1 MKKFYFL
8 FLFALIASIGNLYAA
23 EKTVTWNF
31 AGRKSGSG
39 ATTSCELKVQS
50 GSATGTWKIS
60 ASENFTAQTGS
71 GSTSVTLGSKKAPCT
86 DAKLELTNSPI
97 PEGAQIK
104 KVSITAKTNNAKGA
118 TFGLQIGGVSSETTL
133 TFDKTKTTQ
142 EFTESK
148 VGNVVLVIN
157 TLNQSNVSLYSI
169 SITYEEVAETKC
181 AKPTFNLEN
190 GKTYTDA
197 QTLVITSTTAD
208 ATIHYTINRGEE
220 KTGQPA
226 EFTENG
232 EYTVDAW
239 ATKDNLTESDH
250 ASIKF
255 TIAKKC
261 AAPTFTPAAGYL
273 KLGNAI
279 TFTSATADAEI
290 SYQYSYN
297 GGEYTSFVKGTS
309 FTPDKEGTYKII
321 AKATKTGLEDGVSG
335 EQIYEVG
342 NLVFYESFDKN
353 DGTGGNDGKWSG
365 SIASNDI
372 QYDVTG
378 WTCQNASGANKCA
391 KFGTSSKK
399 GTATTPALTDLEGDA
414 ILTFKAAPWNTE
426 GGKMSVT
433 ISDGTIETS
442 EFELINN
449 TFTEYSVKISGGA
462 TSKITF
468 TSSEA
473 RFFLDEVKV
482 KQVAV
487 ATPTITPNG
496 GDVKVGDKITFATKT
511 DGATL
516 SYSTDGGQTWTPG
529 SEYTATTVGALNL
542 WVKATKGSDESAV
555 AKATFNVVDPNAIGS
570 VNINI
575 TADKTAK
582 TGELFG
588 TMTVAVPMPI
598 NATVMDV
605 VIKKDGKEFSSDK
618 NLTAEFSKEITET
631 GTYEIDVTANNDK
644 EIIGDKKTAEFYSNK
659 LTDIADFLLYGPE
672 CNNLFGSDVVYEFTC
687 PLSVTYAN
695 GSNLWVTDGTDGM
708 LIFQRGGFSTAYT
721 NGTVFAKGIKGQYT
735 VYNNTIEL
743 TEPVLTETT
752 EGATVDPKQIEI
764 AAISADNQNQFVII
778 KDAVLNVKNE
788 TFADAA
794 GNTVDMY
801 DKKFCTVPA
810 DGTYDVV
817 GIVSYYGYSEAEA
830 ATQVYP
836 LAFLTAPTA
845 TLGFTAAEIN
855 EMPWLAANDIVLT
868 EDGSFED
875 MNASCVKLTC
885 EEGAQ
890 IEYTLD
896 SGEPS
901 PSTATVES
909 GTEIGFT
916 DGESYMLTVCAVKG
930 GYKSASREYL
940 FSIGKTSSVSS
951 MSAEG
956 VKVFAAEGGV
966 EVVADEAA
974 DVAVYTV
981 AGQLVRQARVA
992 EGSTLVNVAPGF
1004 YVVRANGTAT
1014 KVIVR

>member
-8 FLFALIASIGNLYAA
+8 FLFALIASISNLYAA
-23 EKTVTWNF
+23 EKTVTF
-31 AGRKSGSG
+31 DATVDKSPSMTLSKYGITLLLTDGKLNNGTDYRTYKGNILTISSECNITKIVFTCTANGTAKGGPGCFKTSSG
-39 ATTSCELKVQS
+39 YSYKDK
-50 GSATGTWKIS
+50 TGTW
-60 ASENFTAQTGS
+60 EG
-71 GSTSVTLGSKKAPCT
+71 TSK
-86 DAKLELTNSPI
+86 
-97 PEGAQIK
+97 
-104 KVSITAKTNNAKGA
+104 SIAFNAEANQVRAKT
-118 TFGLQIGGVSSETTL
+118 IEV
-133 TFDKTKTTQ
+133 
-142 EFTESK
+142 
-148 VGNVVLVIN
+148 
-157 TLNQSNVSLYSI
+157 
-169 SITYEEVAETKC
+169 TYEEVAETKC
-181 AKPTFNLEN
+181 AT
-190 GKTYTDA
+190 
-197 QTLVITSTTAD
+197 
-208 ATIHYTINRGEE
+208 
-220 KTGQPA
+220 
-226 EFTENG
+226 
-232 EYTVDAW
+232 
-239 ATKDNLTESDH
+239 
-250 ASIKF
+250 
-255 TIAKKC
+255 
-261 AAPTFTPAAGYL
+261 PTFTPAAGYL

-342 NLVFYESFDKN
+342 SLVFYESFDKN

-372 QYDVTG
+372 QYDVAG
-378 WTCQNASGANKCA
+378 WTCENAKGAKMCA
-391 KFGTSSKK
+391 KFGTGSKK
-399 GTATTPALTDLEGDA
+399 GTATTPALTGLEGDA
-414 ILTFKAAPWNTE
+414 ILTFKAGAWNVTDE
-426 GGKMSVT
+426 KTTLNISITNGTLDKTSV
-433 ISDGTIETS
+433 
-442 EFELINN
+442 ELKKGE
-449 TFTEYSVKISGGA
+449 FTEYTINITGADA

-468 TSSEA
+468 EA
-473 RFFLDEVKV
+473 AEVEDNRFFLDEVKV

-496 GDVKVGDKITFATKT
+496 GDVNVGDKITFATKT

-529 SEYTATTVGALNL
+529 SEYTAAAVGALNL
-542 WVKATKGSDESAV
+542 WVKATKNSDESAV

-575 TADKTAK
+575 TADKTAA

-618 NLTAEFSKEITET
+618 GLTAEFSKEITET

-644 EIIGDKKTAEFYSNK
+644 EITGDKKTAKFYSNK
-659 LTDIADFLLYGPE
+659 LTDILDFLLYGPE

-687 PLSVTYAN
+687 PLSVTYSK
-695 GSNLWVTDGTDGM
+695 GENLWVTDGTDGM

-735 VYNNTIEL
+735 VYNNTTIEL

-764 AAISADNQNQFVII
+764 AAIKADNQNQYVII
-778 KDAVLNVKNE
+778 KDAVLNVENK

-794 GNTVDMY
+794 GNTVDMF

-817 GIVSYYGYSEAEA
+817 GIVSYYKPKNAEA

-836 LAFLTAPTA
+836 LAFLTAPTV

-875 MNASCVKLTC
+875 INASCVKLTC

-916 DGESYMLTVCAVKG
+916 DGECYTLTVCAVKG
-930 GYKSASREYL
+930 GYKSASREYM
-940 FSIGKTSSVSS
+940 FTIGKTSSVSS
-951 MSAEG
+951 MSVED

-966 EVVADEAA
+966 KVVAEEAA

-992 EGSTLVNVAPGF
+992 EGNALVNVAPGF